1 MARLARIDGSHTPT
15 IERLTL
21 PEALQRVIEGRMSGQ
36 TFYGAAPKAVC
47 EWLDGASQEVARSS
61 FTALTSKD
69 QGEVCR
75 AILAA
80 MNNVPGS

>member
-1 MARLARIDGSHTPT
+1 
-15 IERLTL
+15 
-21 PEALQRVIEGRMSGQ
+21 MSGQ